1 MSESF
6 DPYHAWL
13 GIPPEEQPPDYYRL
27 LDLRPFEE
35 DPDVI
40 ATAADGRVGGLHAYQ
55 AGSLAGVARRL
66 LSEVADAK
74 SCLLNP
80 TRKAAYDKGL
90 RQSLQARA
98 ADAKQSEE
106 AERARTERF
115 LAVLEERDLLPAELI
130 EGLRSQVIQSKK
142 PVPAEA
148 VGKRLIEA
156 GQLTPAMAKR
166 LLAAGSEE
174 APMPTEPPPKKL
186 GEEPGPAPPTEAD
199 EDLQLVPLDDEL
211 RGRLRPSAPKAP
223 AEETAKAERAAALPE
238 EEGLELV
245 PLEDGPRSRVR
256 PAVPKAPVQ
265 EPAKTPTKQTSPEG
279 PAQPRDGVAPGT
291 LLEEEL
297 TPSQPGAAGAADT
310 GPLDG
315 LMGEAG
321 FDAAAGGPLAV
332 VPRRTGWRSIFFPR
346 KRPGRKANVWDSPLL
361 LVGGGVLLVLILMFV
376 VLVIAV
382 PLQSGDEALRL
393 ANEDYRNGSY
403 HQAITK
409 YNQYLKKFSNHPGV
423 SLARVRCGLAQ
434 LRQVTPKGTR
444 DWSAALEVANKVLR
458 KIAEEKEFKQA
469 QGDLSAIL
477 LTIAQGLAAQARQDP
492 DPELVEKARETLAL
506 MRKYVP
512 PSMSRGREISEV
524 EASLALTEREIA
536 RGDRLARAISEMK
549 QAVGEGN
556 TRGAYKIR
564 KALLK
569 DYPLLAEN
577 DRLGQVLLEVS
588 QAQQKAVKIVEKQ
601 QPPET
606 GKLATPLLAT
616 VALARRTTTASAPE
630 VAGHVVF
637 ALAGGAAYGLE
648 AASGKVV
655 WRRFVGFDSNGHSPG
670 LPLTPISAEPASDVL
685 LVDSVRNELLRVEA
699 ASGRAHWRHAIGE
712 PFDAQ
717 PVVAGGQVLVATRSG
732 RLVRI
737 DAAEGSSPGYVQLP
751 QGLRVAPLVDPR
763 RSLIFQVADHSNL
776 FVLALADGQCKQVVH
791 LGHELGSITAPPAI
805 VSRFLLIAVNDRAR
819 DSSLRVLQI
828 VEGEKGLSVN
838 PVQEIRLRGH
848 IDVPPSVDGRR
859 GRVLVAT
866 DLGAV
871 HLFEISG
878 TDAKRP
884 LRAAAAATPAS
895 DGPLIRFPLMEADHV
910 WIAGAELTKYSIEL
924 SRRRLVPKWTGHE
937 SGAGQQPLVAIGRVI
952 FHVRRK
958 FAVRGVL
965 VSAVEMDQGRRLWE
979 THLAAPLAAQPMV
992 DPAGSKITAVS
1003 SLGGVYQVDAAGLK
1017 GERILDQP
1025 APSDGGTQIAPP
1037 LERQPVG
1044 HVIRFDGGL
1053 LAMTAGKG
1061 SDRIAVFDPG
1071 RQQERFR
1078 WLQLPD
1084 VLACPPIAFAGGL
1097 LAPCKV
1103 GQVYLIDPRSGS
1115 KQTEPFQPWLEGGV
1129 HIPWRLPA
1137 DAGKNGV
1144 VLADG
1149 RTRLYRVE
1157 IEAQPKPHL
1166 VARDQ
1171 QELSQPIVSPVA
1183 VAGDVAYAVDAAGAL
1198 SVFKL
1203 PELTPAK
1210 DQRQVLGGR
1219 CVWGPRRVGGQV
1231 MLSTDDGQLLCLD
1244 GSGKLCWRVKLPYG
1258 PLAGTPLETGDHY
1271 ILAAAAGVVWRVDA
1285 ESGKELGK
1293 IETGRP
1299 LGTGAVLL
1307 GEQLLLGGR
1316 DGSLYEIERP

>member
-1 MSESF
+1 M
-6 DPYHAWL
+6 A
-13 GIPPEEQPPDYYRL
+13 
-27 LDLRPFEE
+27 
-35 DPDVI
+35 
-40 ATAADGRVGGLHAYQ
+40 
-55 AGSLAGVARRL
+55 VA
-66 LSEVADAK
+66 
-74 SCLLNP
+74 
-80 TRKAAYDKGL
+80 
-90 RQSLQARA
+90 
-98 ADAKQSEE
+98 
-106 AERARTERF
+106 
-115 LAVLEERDLLPAELI
+115 
-130 EGLRSQVIQSKK
+130 
-142 PVPAEA
+142 
-148 VGKRLIEA
+148 
-156 GQLTPAMAKR
+156 
-166 LLAAGSEE
+166 
-174 APMPTEPPPKKL
+174 
-186 GEEPGPAPPTEAD
+186 
-199 EDLQLVPLDDEL
+199 
-211 RGRLRPSAPKAP
+211 
-223 AEETAKAERAAALPE
+223 
-238 EEGLELV
+238 
-245 PLEDGPRSRVR
+245 
-256 PAVPKAPVQ
+256 
-265 EPAKTPTKQTSPEG
+265 
-279 PAQPRDGVAPGT
+279 
-291 LLEEEL
+291 
-297 TPSQPGAAGAADT
+297 
-310 GPLDG
+310 
-315 LMGEAG
+315 
-321 FDAAAGGPLAV
+321 
-332 VPRRTGWRSIFFPR
+332 PRRTGWRRIFFPR

-361 LVGGGVLLVLILMFV
+361 LVGGGVLLILILMFV
-376 VLVIAV
+376 ALVIAV

-409 YNQYLKKFSNHPGV
+409 YNQYLKKFTNHPGV
-423 SLARVRCGLAQ
+423 SLARVKCGLAQ

-458 KIAEEKEFKQA
+458 QIAEEKEFKQA

-492 DPELVEKARETLAL
+492 NPESVKKTRETLAL
-506 MRKYVP
+506 MREYVP
-512 PSMSRGREISEV
+512 PSMLRGREISEV

-536 RGDRLARAISEMK
+536 RGDRLAQAISEMK

-556 TRGAYKIR
+556 TQQAYTIR

-569 DYPLLAEN
+569 EYPLLAEN
-577 DRLGQVLLEVS
+577 DQLGQVLLEVS
-588 QAQQKAVKIVEKQ
+588 RAQQKAVKIVEKQ
-601 QPPET
+601 QPAET
-606 GKLATPLLAT
+606 GEPATPPPTT
-616 VALARRTTTASAPE
+616 VALARRTTTANAPE

-637 ALAGGAAYGLE
+637 AVAGGAAYGLD
-648 AASGKVV
+648 AATGKVR
-655 WRRFVGFDSNGHSPG
+655 WQRFVGFDSQGQSPG
-670 LPLTPISAEPASDVL
+670 LPLTPISPEPGSDVL
-685 LVDSVRNELLRVEA
+685 LVDSVRNELLRLEA
-699 ASGRAHWRHAIGE
+699 ASGRPRWRHAIGE
-712 PFDAQ
+712 PLDAH

-737 DAAEGSSPGYVQLP
+737 DAAGGSSSGYVQLP

-819 DSSLRVLQI
+819 DSSLRVLSI
-828 VEGEKGLSVN
+828 EEGEQGPSLN

-848 IDVPPSVDGRR
+848 VDVPPSVDGRR

-895 DGPLIRFPLMEADHV
+895 DGHLIRFPLMQADHV

-924 SRRRLVPKWTGHE
+924 SRRRLVPKWTGLQ

-952 FHVRRK
+952 FHVRRE

-979 THLAAPLAAQPMV
+979 THLAAPLAAEPIV

-1003 SLGGVYQVDAAGLK
+1003 SLGGVYRVDAAGLK
-1017 GERILDQP
+1017 AQRVLDQPDMAPQP
-1025 APSDGGTQIAPP
+1025 APSNGETQSAPP

-1053 LAMTAGKG
+1053 LAMTAGEG

-1071 RQQERFR
+1071 QQQERFR

-1084 VLACPPIAFAGGL
+1084 TLACPPIAFAGGL

-1103 GQVYLIDPRSGS
+1103 GQVYLIDPRNGS

-1183 VAGDVAYAVDAAGAL
+1183 VVGDVAYAVDAVGAL
-1198 SVFKL
+1198 CVFKL

-1210 DQRQVLGGR
+1210 DQQQVLSGR

-1231 MLSTDDGQLLCLD
+1231 ILATDDGQLLCLD
-1244 GSGKLCWRVKLPYG
+1244 GSGELRWRVKLPYG
-1258 PLAGTPLETGDHY
+1258 PLAGTPLELGDHY
-1271 ILAAAAGVVWRVDA
+1271 ILAATGGVVWRVDA

-1307 GEQLLLGGR
+1307 GRQLLLGGR
-1316 DGSLYEIERP
+1316 DGSLYEIEQP